1 MRVNQHSRKHFFG
14 DVSKR
19 ALASIK
25 FYWVFS
31 WFYNGSPL
39 PLGLIGFLFV
49 LFAELEVESKSKV
62 SLTLC
67 NNTFFF
73 ISQNLL
79 LFCPR
84 NHFQFLNIFVCF
96 LSTSFHNTDLLQ
108 VTWKNACTMQNL
120 LLEEVYPHVQ
130 DSSSIPKLDFMHT
143 LVLEHFCIGVRC
155 CLRIPKT
162 MLQ

>member
-1 MRVNQHSRKHFFG
+1 M
-14 DVSKR
+14 SKT

-31 WFYNGSPL
+31 WVYNGSPL

-49 LFAELEVESKSKV
+49 LFAELKFGSKSKV

-67 NNTFFF
+67 NNTIFYLIEFATVLSKESFLVSQHFCLFFKY
-73 ISQNLL
+73 ILSQYRPSLG
-79 LFCPR
+79 
-84 NHFQFLNIFVCF
+84 HME
-96 LSTSFHNTDLLQ
+96 
-108 VTWKNACTMQNL
+108 NACTMQNL

-130 DSSSIPKLDFMHT
+130 DRSSIPKLDFMHT
-143 LVLEHFCIGVRC
+143 LVQEHFCVGVWC

-162 MLQ
+162 ILQ